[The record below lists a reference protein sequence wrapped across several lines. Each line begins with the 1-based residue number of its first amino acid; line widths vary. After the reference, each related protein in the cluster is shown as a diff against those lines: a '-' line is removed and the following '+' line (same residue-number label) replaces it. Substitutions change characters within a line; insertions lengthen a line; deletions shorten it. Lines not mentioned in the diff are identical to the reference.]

1 MPTNKHWGHSPWF
14 WHWDYNYITGSTQ
27 NRITECGR
35 QLSSKGQSSLKGDK
49 LPNSNP
55 VWQGACQYHWHT
67 WGGMKGWWGASPKK
81 GLKRIQL
88 HSIQYSVWQRL
99 TFAPLTWD
107 CSNLWSEAGP
117 INTQAFLNSLS
128 SSPRPPPPHF
138 SWAQDSTDKPHLEFM
153 WPKVPDSYYR
163 ATVVFSSFF
172 LMVCLRTA
180 SYATA
185 VHMVHNVPHTVSH
198 IRTNPEWK
206 HRTFSTSPHLNDGS
220 YQQQLVWV
228 Q

>member
-1 MPTNKHWGHSPWF
+1 MPTNKHWVHSPWF

-88 HSIQYSVWQRL
+88 HSILWFKFMQYSVWQRL

-128 SSPRPPPPHF
+128 SSPPTTTSP
-138 SWAQDSTDKPHLEFM
+138 E
-153 WPKVPDSYYR
+153 
-163 ATVVFSSFF
+163 
-172 LMVCLRTA
+172 LRTQQINPTWNLCGPK
-180 SYATA
+180 SQIVITEPLWYSQ
-185 VHMVHNVPHTVSH
+185 VS
-198 IRTNPEWK
+198 
-206 HRTFSTSPHLNDGS
+206 F
-220 YQQQLVWV
+220 
-228 Q
+228 